1 MTKQKALQ
9 ISQSI
14 LLIVV
19 GVLIACSLL
28 NANILNYILASAILI
43 YAIFL
48 LFKAIYD
55 DGSLIYLSGITSA
68 VLIGLSVSIFA
79 SYINA
84 ITILTQVITV
94 AVSSIGGI
102 VIISGIVS
110 LCQNRVNLGLT
121 KVIVG
126 AVLLTIGLVLILVPE
141 VNAYT
146 WCVFGILLALFGLY
160 QFIMCFVKIKNTK
173 RIK

>member
-28 NANILNYILASAILI
+28 NANILNYILAGALLI

-84 ITILTQVITV
+84 IMI
-94 AVSSIGGI
+94 
-102 VIISGIVS
+102 
-110 LCQNRVNLGLT
+110 
-121 KVIVG
+121 
-126 AVLLTIGLVLILVPE
+126 
-141 VNAYT
+141 Y
-146 WCVFGILLALFGLY
+146 
-160 QFIMCFVKIKNTK
+160 
-173 RIK
+173 

>member
-1 MTKQKALQ
+1 MTKQKAIQ

-55 DGSLIYLSGITSA
+55 DGSLIYLIK
-68 VLIGLSVSIFA
+68 
-79 SYINA
+79 YINL
-84 ITILTQVITV
+84 TIWFL
-94 AVSSIGGI
+94 I
-102 VIISGIVS
+102 VII
-110 LCQNRVNLGLT
+110 
-121 KVIVG
+121 
-126 AVLLTIGLVLILVPE
+126 
-141 VNAYT
+141 
-146 WCVFGILLALFGLY
+146 F
-160 QFIMCFVKIKNTK
+160 
-173 RIK
+173 